1 MLFQMLTPDQL
12 DLSVFL
18 TAHGWVQLLSL
29 TVLEIVL
36 GIDNIIVIS
45 ILSGELPKAQQRSAR
60 RMGLALAMITRLL
73 LLLTL
78 NWLTGLTQPL
88 FTVGPVVFDGRAI
101 VLVLGGLYLLYKSAL
116 EIRGTVE
123 LAEQRDGGR
132 RKSAVFWMIVLQIVL
147 IDIVFSLDSVITA
160 VGMSNEILIMML
172 AVIIAVLIMLVA
184 SDAISAFVNK
194 HASVKVLALAFLFI
208 VGVVLVLDGTAP
220 AWAHD
225 NHIKNYAYGA
235 MAFSVAVEVL
245 NLRMRR
251 NERRMQG
258 E

>member
-78 NWLTGLTQPL
+78 NWLTGLKQPL

-172 AVIIAVLIMLVA
+172 AVIIAVLIMLFA
-184 SDAISAFVNK
+184 SDAIAARLPL
-194 HASVKVLALAFLFI
+194 HR
-208 VGVVLVLDGTAP
+208 
-220 AWAHD
+220 WR
-225 NHIKNYAYGA
+225 GA
-235 MAFSVAVEVL
+235 GA
-245 NLRMRR
+245 RR
-251 NERRMQG
+251 NGPRMGARQPHQELRIRG
-258 E
+258 HGLQRSR